1 MRILLILPL
10 LLVELNAQN
19 APYNKPP
26 EARPPYYRVR
36 YDASEKPG
44 ELIFAVQYTVWIPE
58 DVKTLRGVIVHQHG
72 CGEGS
77 CRSGQTGAFD
87 LHWQALAQKH
97 NCALL
102 SPSYEQP
109 QKANCQMWCDPRN
122 GSSQAFHK
130 ALIDLAKLSGH
141 PELATVPWALW
152 GHSGGGHWAGGMVM
166 LHPKREW
173 WGRGYVLEYPPSL

>member
-1 MRILLILPL
+1 MLPL

-102 SPSYEQP
+102 SPYYEQP

-122 GSSQAFHK
+122 GSGQAFQK
-130 ALIDLAKLSGH
+130 ALTDLGKLSDH

-152 GHSGGGHWAGGMVM
+152 DTVEVVTGQGVW
-166 LHPKREW
+166 
-173 WGRGYVLEYPPSL
+173 